1 MKFYESKSYTRQS
14 TGDINLRENTYDEI
28 FNLTLSYTTLNGNF
42 ASKVEYE
49 YSEDFTVLTTKRTS
63 AIYEPESSKVIRTF
77 DGKGQVIKAESYD
90 GDRNISTAEYT
101 YDDNGEMTFVRST
114 QPESD
119 IVTTIERIFDEE
131 GNLVTYI
138 QDTGY
143 YVGRY

>member
-1 MKFYESKSYTRQS
+1 MTLFGCAEQEEVKFYESKSYTRQS

-101 YDDNGEMTFVRST
+101 YYDNGEMTFV
-114 QPESD
+114 
-119 IVTTIERIFDEE
+119 
-131 GNLVTYI
+131 
-138 QDTGY
+138 
-143 YVGRY
+143 